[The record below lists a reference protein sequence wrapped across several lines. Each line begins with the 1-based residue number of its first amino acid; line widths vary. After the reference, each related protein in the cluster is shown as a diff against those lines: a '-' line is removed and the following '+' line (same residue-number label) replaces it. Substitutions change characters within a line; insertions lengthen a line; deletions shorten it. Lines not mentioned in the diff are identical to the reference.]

1 MAEQEQVMEHKMKTP
16 EVSPQKIEENE
27 AEDVKFVKAN
37 GETLTNMQAIESC
50 RHEQNRDIIDNLR
63 LGSYDRFGNYIIVPA
78 IREELLTIPKIVYVK
93 QVQKDKTIF
102 DMKSMIPL
110 FGDIF
115 FKLVSSKEEVTLYLV
130 ETVRRE
136 AGDYVEVYEEVLDNF
151 SMTEDDYVP
160 LSVIFRNYNIYDEDD
175 GDYGKKIFS
184 AFDFM
189 NILTRKIYL
198 SLLSRELMEIAEFD
212 DKQAFEE
219 MIAILKDSGEYG
231 ERVLEVF
238 ENRVKDRPEIYD
250 LATSKEYNKAVLEI
264 LLSAVDI
271 ATTQADKE
279 NFETREVYFKLLG
292 VRNKN
297 IDKYIEQAN
306 EKIDEQYVSNIVT
319 RATKHF
325 LQDDEEKQDEVL
337 LDFMDKISPTKK
349 RTEKRKLDA
358 PILKQGL
365 EERKE
370 AERIAAAAVA
380 ATSTKEEAIKQILTA
395 KKDEKKKSA
404 TPANKKLKPAK
415 KAAKKSA
422 KKGGK
427 GKAKAKGK
435 AKPKAKVKAK
445 KAVKKPQDAKK
456 AAAKTGKKLKPAKK
470 AAKKSDSKKKGKDK
484 KKKKDYGVTFSR
496 SFLEKYRSIS
506 SLSGATV
513 ATPTVTPTLP
523 QQSIVETIKTEQAER
538 PQRQN
543 VRKQQAE
550 PNMTENTPE
559 FGFASV
565 KPEIK
570 KEVVSRDN
578 ILGAFNKSKN
588 AAMANIMTETTPNP
602 QAETEVKM
610 EAETAVKTETQVGGK
625 IEDVAMSK
633 NNIEDMFS
641 DFFSEQTAASP
652 AEFATPKPDSYESV
666 KEQIIKAQL
675 KKKQQ
680 SSTTFAKTET
690 IMTQGEASAKEAP
703 QPETTPKQSQDEQLF
718 H

>member
-1 MAEQEQVMEHKMKTP
+1 MAEQEQVMEHKMKTT
-16 EVSPQKIEENE
+16 EVSPQKVEENE
-27 AEDVKFVKAN
+27 VEDVKFVKAN

-198 SLLSRELMEIAEFD
+198 SLLSRELSEIAEFD

-370 AERIAAAAVA
+370 AERLAAAAMA

-427 GKAKAKGK
+427 AKAKAKGK

-470 AAKKSDSKKKGKDK
+470 AAKKSDGKKKGKDK

-513 ATPTVTPTLP
+513 VIPTATPTLP
-523 QQSIVETIKTEQAER
+523 QQTIVETIKTEQAER
-538 PQRQN
+538 PHRQN
-543 VRKQQAE
+543 VRKQAE
-550 PNMTENTPE
+550 PHMTENTPE
-559 FGFASV
+559 FGFLEN

-570 KEVVSRDN
+570 IETTSRDN
-578 ILGAFNKSKN
+578 IVGAFNKSKR
-588 AAMANIMTETTPNP
+588 ASMANNMTETTPNP

-610 EAETAVKTETQVGGK
+610 ETQVGEK
-625 IEDVAMSK
+625 IEDIAMSK
-633 NNIEDMFS
+633 SNIEDMFS
-641 DFFSEQTAASP
+641 DFFSEQTAAK
-652 AEFATPKPDSYESV
+652 FATPKPDSYESV
-666 KEQIIKAQL
+666 KEQIIKEQF

-680 SSTTFAKTET
+680 SSTSFAKTET
-690 IMTQGEASAKEAP
+690 VITQGEAPAKEAP

>member
-16 EVSPQKIEENE
+16 EVNPQNVEKDE
-27 AEDVKFVKAN
+27 AEEVKFVKAN

-93 QVQKDKTIF
+93 QVQKDKTIY

-175 GDYGKKIFS
+175 GDYGKKMFS

-198 SLLSRELMEIAEFD
+198 SLLSRELLEIAEFD

-279 NFETREVYFKLLG
+279 NYETREVYFKLLG

-297 IDKYIEQAN
+297 MDKYLAQAN

-325 LQDDEEKQDEVL
+325 LQDEDEKQDEVL

-370 AERIAAAAVA
+370 AERLAAAVA
-380 ATSTKEEAIKQILTA
+380 VTSTKEEAIKQILTA
-395 KKDEKKKSA
+395 KKDEKKKPA

-427 GKAKAKGK
+427 AKAKGK
-435 AKPKAKVKAK
+435 AKSKPKAKVKAK

-470 AAKKSDSKKKGKDK
+470 AAKKSDDKKKDK

-506 SLSGATV
+506 SLSAATTIPQTAPAQPMPQAQSV
-513 ATPTVTPTLP
+513 VEQIKSEQASKPQKKSVSKPKSQDQGTTPVFGFEVGNEEIRNGFSSDFIAESFVPKDELGRKSRTKSATNP
-523 QQSIVETIKTEQAER
+523 KTEINQNIVNDEILNLFAE
-538 PQRQN
+538 Q
-543 VRKQQAE
+543 
-550 PNMTENTPE
+550 
-559 FGFASV
+559 
-565 KPEIK
+565 KP
-570 KEVVSRDN
+570 
-578 ILGAFNKSKN
+578 
-588 AAMANIMTETTPNP
+588 
-602 QAETEVKM
+602 AETVQ
-610 EAETAVKTETQVGGK
+610 KTTTQVEK
-625 IEDVAMSK
+625 
-633 NNIEDMFS
+633 
-641 DFFSEQTAASP
+641 EQTQNYS
-652 AEFATPKPDSYESV
+652 SV
-666 KEQIIKAQL
+666 KEEIIREQFR
-675 KKKQQ
+675 KKQQ
-680 SSTTFAKTET
+680 EATAEATVMEKTQTPPQNASSIEKEVLQPNMAPK
-690 IMTQGEASAKEAP
+690 SA
-703 QPETTPKQSQDEQLF
+703 QDEQFF

>member
-16 EVSPQKIEENE
+16 EVNPQKVEKNE
-27 AEDVKFVKAN
+27 AEEVKFVKAN

-93 QVQKDKTIF
+93 QVQKDKTIY

-175 GDYGKKIFS
+175 GDYGKKVFS
-184 AFDFM
+184 TFDFI

-198 SLLSRELMEIAEFD
+198 SLLSRELLEIAEFD

-279 NFETREVYFKLLG
+279 NYETREVYFKLLG

-297 IDKYIEQAN
+297 MDKYLAQAN

-325 LQDDEEKQDEVL
+325 LQDEDEKQDEVL

-370 AERIAAAAVA
+370 AERLAAAVA
-380 ATSTKEEAIKQILTA
+380 VTSTKEEAIKQILTA

-427 GKAKAKGK
+427 AKAKSK
-435 AKPKAKVKAK
+435 AKSKPKAKVKAK

-470 AAKKSDSKKKGKDK
+470 AAKKSDDKKKDK

-506 SLSGATV
+506 SLSAVTTIPQTAPAQPMPQAQSVVEQIKSEQASKPQKKSVSKQKSQGPEPTPVFGFEVGNEEIRNNLSSDFIAESFVPKDELGRKFRTKSATN
-513 ATPTVTPTLP
+513 P
-523 QQSIVETIKTEQAER
+523 KTEIN
-538 PQRQN
+538 QN
-543 VRKQQAE
+543 IVNDEILNLFAE
-550 PNMTENTPE
+550 P
-559 FGFASV
+559 
-565 KPEIK
+565 KP
-570 KEVVSRDN
+570 
-578 ILGAFNKSKN
+578 
-588 AAMANIMTETTPNP
+588 
-602 QAETEVKM
+602 AETVQ
-610 EAETAVKTETQVGGK
+610 KTTTQ
-625 IEDVAMSK
+625 IEK
-633 NNIEDMFS
+633 
-641 DFFSEQTAASP
+641 EQTQNFS
-652 AEFATPKPDSYESV
+652 SV
-666 KEQIIKAQL
+666 KEEIIREQFR
-675 KKKQQ
+675 KKQQ
-680 SSTTFAKTET
+680 EAAAEATVMEKTQTPPQNAFSIE
-690 IMTQGEASAKEAP
+690 KEVLQPNMAP
-703 QPETTPKQSQDEQLF
+703 KSSQDEQFF

>member
-1 MAEQEQVMEHKMKTP
+1 MAEQEQVMEHKMKMP
-16 EVSPQKIEENE
+16 ENE
-27 AEDVKFVKAN
+27 PVGTKNGAEDVKFVKAN

-93 QVQKDKTIF
+93 QVRKEKTIY

-115 FKLVSSKEEVTLYLV
+115 FKLVATKEEVTLFLV

-198 SLLSRELMEIAEFD
+198 SLLSKELSEIAEFD
-212 DKQAFEE
+212 DKKAFEE
-219 MIAILKDSGEYG
+219 MMIILKNSGEYG

-264 LLSAVDI
+264 LLSAIDI

-292 VRNKN
+292 VRNRN
-297 IDKYIEQAN
+297 IETYLAQAN
-306 EKIDEQYVSNIVT
+306 ENVDEQYVSNIVT

-325 LQDDEEKQDEVL
+325 LQDEESEDEVL

-370 AERIAAAAVA
+370 AERLATLVA
-380 ATSTKEEAIKQILTA
+380 TAGDKKEEVIKQILNA
-395 KKDEKKKSA
+395 KKDEKKKTA
-404 TPANKKLKPAK
+404 TPAKKKLKPAK
-415 KAAKKSA
+415 KVAKKSA

-427 GKAKAKGK
+427 GKSKS
-435 AKPKAKVKAK
+435 KPKAKVKAK

-456 AAAKTGKKLKPAKK
+456 ASAKTGKKLKPAKK
-470 AAKKSDSKKKGKDK
+470 SAKKSASKGKDK
-484 KKKKDYGVTFSR
+484 KKKKDYSMGFSR
-496 SFLEKYRSIS
+496 AFLEKYRSLS
-506 SLSGATV
+506 SQSNMNVG
-513 ATPTVTPTLP
+513 TPAPSQTP
-523 QQSIVETIKTEQAER
+523 QSIAETIINEAKSQEQKPNMKMNVLSQKDKDSFDFGEVKIIKEVKVEEGKEDYLKDVFEEKR
-538 PQRQN
+538 NGLDMSNQN
-543 VRKQQAE
+543 VKDVFDSSAM
-550 PNMTENTPE
+550 PNS
-559 FGFASV
+559 AD
-565 KPEIK
+565 
-570 KEVVSRDN
+570 RQD
-578 ILGAFNKSKN
+578 
-588 AAMANIMTETTPNP
+588 
-602 QAETEVKM
+602 
-610 EAETAVKTETQVGGK
+610 
-625 IEDVAMSK
+625 
-633 NNIEDMFS
+633 
-641 DFFSEQTAASP
+641 
-652 AEFATPKPDSYESV
+652 FATKEQDSSSV
-666 KEQIIKAQL
+666 KEQIIKEQL

-680 SSTTFAKTET
+680 MAVDFEKSQTPSRQEE
-690 IMTQGEASAKEAP
+690 IVEKEVL
-703 QPETTPKQSQDEQLF
+703 QNQQTPKPSHDEQF
-718 H
+718 FR